1 MRVIEPRQRIRPF
14 VTPRTHAR
22 VRHDWATWH
31 EDHVHEALRVMSR
44 RLPDQNELPYHDRSK
59 FDSARI
65 IQEAI
70 ERSYEHP
77 AVLAKNGN
85 HVVVFDL
92 GYIVGFDKR
101 ANRETSAV
109 TVVILPNGEVITAHP
124 GTPWSSDQ
132 SRA

>member
-22 VRHDWATWH
+22 LRHDWATWH
-31 EDHVHEALRVMSR
+31 EDHVHEALRPRSK
-44 RLPDQNELPYHDRSK
+44 RLPYEDRSK

-65 IQEAI
+65 IQDAI
-70 ERSYEHP
+70 ERSCEHP

-101 ANRETSAV
+101 ANRQTSAV